1 LSHPLVKVY
10 IIYPMQELKVDR
22 ELDIRGEVCPF
33 TFVKSKLVLE
43 QMNEGEVL
51 RVIIDYEPSA
61 ENVPKSM
68 REEGQEV
75 LAVNKIG
82 ENLWEILVRKKR

>member
-1 LSHPLVKVY
+1 M
-10 IIYPMQELKVDR
+10 IDR

-43 QMNEGEVL
+43 QMELGQVL
-51 RVIIDYEPSA
+51 RVVLDYPPSV

-75 LAVNKIG
+75 LAINKLD
-82 ENLWEILVRKKR
+82 NNTWEILIRKAK

>member
-1 LSHPLVKVY
+1 
-10 IIYPMQELKVDR
+10 MQEVRVDQ

-43 QMNEGEVL
+43 DMKEGEVL
-51 RVIIDYEPSA
+51 KVIIDYPPSA

-75 LAVNKIG
+75 IAVNKVG
-82 ENLWEILVRKKR
+82 DRLWEILIRKRR

>member
-1 LSHPLVKVY
+1 
-10 IIYPMQELKVDR
+10 MADR

-43 QMNEGEVL
+43 QMELGQVL
-51 RVIIDYEPSA
+51 RVILDYPPSV
-61 ENVPKSM
+61 ESVPKSM

-75 LAVNKIG
+75 LAINQLDD
-82 ENLWEILVRKKR
+82 NTWEILIRKVK

>member
-1 LSHPLVKVY
+1 
-10 IIYPMQELKVDR
+10 MQEVKANR

-43 QMNEGEVL
+43 QMEEGEVL

-82 ENLWEILVRKKR
+82 DNLWEILVRKRK